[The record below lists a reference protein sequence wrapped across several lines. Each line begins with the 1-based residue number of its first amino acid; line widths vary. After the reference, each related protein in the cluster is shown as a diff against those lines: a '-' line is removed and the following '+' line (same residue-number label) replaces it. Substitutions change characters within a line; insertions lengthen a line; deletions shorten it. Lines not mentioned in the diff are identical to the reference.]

1 MEALKRDG
9 AEQER
14 FSRVSGVVWL
24 IVLGAI
30 GWGVLRH
37 LQGAFEIGWGGILL
51 LSALGIVSAGARTWV
66 GLRDPRTMFSFTMPL
81 VMYDIGVITLA
92 VRLTGGIESEAW
104 LLYFAL
110 LVSEA
115 AVMSTVVLLM
125 MLALT
130 GVGYGF
136 AVAPISD
143 SSVWVDFGYRLLALS
158 LTTWLVHLVLRAHK
172 EYQLELAQLRQER
185 QLAQERERIAQEF
198 HDGLGATLSRVV
210 MALEAFCLQS
220 QRIHAL
226 SDEQLQYL
234 QEQISQLREANYE
247 TRLIIRQLEPKHG
260 LNAFEQVRLI
270 AQRTARQLGATLHF
284 EAPEAMP
291 ALTPLQALML
301 TRVMQEALTNTLK
314 HAPNTRTLWVCFKR
328 EGNTLWG
335 CVQDDGDG
343 FEPDIAV
350 GGFGLQHMRERIESL
365 GGVLQ
370 ISSQPGAG
378 TRVEFRIP
386 IGGEK

>member
-1 MEALKRDG
+1 MKRDG
-9 AEQER
+9 AGQER

-37 LQGAFEIGWGGILL
+37 LEGAFEIGWGGIVL

-66 GLRDPRTMFSFTMPL
+66 GLRDPRTMFSLTLPL
-81 VMYDIGVITLA
+81 VIYDVGVITLA
-92 VRLTGGIESEAW
+92 VHLTGGFESEAW

-110 LVSEA
+110 LLSEA
-115 AVMSTVVLLM
+115 AVMSTVALLSI
-125 MLALT
+125 LALI

-136 AVAPISD
+136 AVPPLTEASQ
-143 SSVWVDFGYRLLALS
+143 WTDFGYRLVALS
-158 LTTWLVHLVLRAHK
+158 LTAWLVRLVLRAHK

-198 HDGLGATLSRVV
+198 HDGLGTTLSRVV

-220 QRIHAL
+220 QYLHAL
-226 SDEQLQYL
+226 SDEQIHYL
-234 QEQISQLREANYE
+234 QEQINQLREANYE

-270 AQRTARQLGATLHF
+270 AQRTALQLGATLHF
-284 EAPEAMP
+284 EAPEATP
-291 ALTPLQALML
+291 ELTPLQSLML
-301 TRVMQEALTNTLK
+301 VRVMQEALTNALK
-314 HAPNTRTLWVCFKR
+314 HAPNTRTLWVCLKR

-335 CVQDDGDG
+335 RVQDDGDG
-343 FEPDIAV
+343 FEPHTEV
-350 GGFGLQHMRERIESL
+350 GGFGLQHMRERIEAL
-365 GGVLQ
+365 GGALH
-370 ISSQPGAG
+370 ISSQPGGG
-378 TRVEFRIP
+378 TCVEFQIP
-386 IGGEK
+386 LGGEK